1 MAGDVVYALDR
12 FRRDEE
18 RPAPPSDRAR
28 FERLLARHHRR
39 LRRVVCGIVT
49 EPDRV
54 EDVLQEAY
62 LKAYRKLPRAF
73 ANEAHESVWLYRVVY
88 RCCID
93 EVRRVR
99 RNRET
104 PVLEL
109 HAAAPAA
116 GSDVLS
122 ALATLSVQDR
132 TVLLLVDLV
141 GRGYDEA
148 ADVLHVPR
156 GTVASRLSAAR
167 TRMRE
172 ALGA

>member
-1 MAGDVVYALDR
+1 MGGEVVYALDR

-18 RPAPPSDRAR
+18 SPAAPSDRER
-28 FERLLARHHRR
+28 FERLLDRHHRR

-93 EVRRVR
+93 EVRRMR

-109 HAAAPAA
+109 HAAAPSA
-116 GSDVLS
+116 GSDVLE

-132 TVLLLVDLV
+132 TVVLLVDLV
-141 GRGYDEA
+141 GLGYDEA
-148 ADVLHVPR
+148 AEVLHIPR
-156 GTVASRLSAAR
+156 GTVASRLNAAR
-167 TRMRE
+167 ARLRE
-172 ALGA
+172 AFDA

>member
-1 MAGDVVYALDR
+1 MSGDVVYALDR

-18 RPAPPSDRAR
+18 SQAPPSDRAR
-28 FERLLARHHRR
+28 FERLLDRHHRR
-39 LRRVVCGIVT
+39 LRRVVCGILT

-73 ANEAHESVWLYRVVY
+73 ANEDHESVWLYRVVY

-104 PVLEL
+104 PVVDL
-109 HAAAPAA
+109 HAVAPAGGA
-116 GSDVLS
+116 DILG

-141 GRGYDEA
+141 GLAYDEA
-148 ADVLHVPR
+148 AEVLHVPR
-156 GTVASRLSAAR
+156 GTVASRLNAAR
-167 TRMRE
+167 TRLRE
-172 ALGA
+172 AFVA